1 MSRARFSRPV
11 LDSQGNIVPGGS
23 VMVYS
28 SQTGLPLTDPIYS
41 DIEATTLLGLPYTCD
56 SGIVDFYLDRPQFV
70 NVGYTAPGAS
80 IETLF
85 RNVAVEAPGYY
96 AIYLP
101 YTVLGPLSPESG
113 SLRIY
118 VEDDMVIDTVR
129 ASVGTAPVGGGGV
142 VIDIL
147 LDGTTSVFSD
157 ISLNTTIPDG
167 ENTGVSSP
175 DNPVIPKGHFITMDI
190 LSVGSTVAGSDLVV
204 QVKAHQQ
211 SPDGSY
217 PA

>member
-11 LDSQGNIVPGGS
+11 LDNQGNIVPGGS

-56 SGIVDFYLDRPQFV
+56 SGIIDFYLDRPQFV

-96 AIYLP
+96 VIYLP
-101 YTVLGPLSPESG
+101 YTVLGNLSPASG
-113 SLRIY
+113 TLPIY
-118 VEDDMVIDTVR
+118 VEDDMIIDSVR

-157 ISLNTTIPDG
+157 ISLNPTIPVG
-167 ENTGVSSP
+167 ENTGISIP
-175 DNPVIPKGHFITMDI
+175 DNNIFPKGHFITMDV
-190 LSVGSTVAGSDLVV
+190 LSVGSTVAGADLVV

>member
-85 RNVAVEAPGYY
+85 RNVAVEASGYY

-101 YTVLGPLSPESG
+101 YTVLGVLSPGSG
-113 SLRIY
+113 SLRLY
-118 VEDDMVIDTVR
+118 VEDDIVIDTVR
-129 ASVGTAPVGGGGV
+129 ASVGTAPVGGDI

-147 LDGTTSVFSD
+147 LDGATSVFSD

-167 ENTGVSSP
+167 DNTGVSSP
-175 DNPVIPKGHFITMDI
+175 DNNIVPKGHFITMDI
-190 LSVGSTVAGSDLVV
+190 LNVGATVAGSDLVV
-204 QVKAHQQ
+204 QVKMHQQ